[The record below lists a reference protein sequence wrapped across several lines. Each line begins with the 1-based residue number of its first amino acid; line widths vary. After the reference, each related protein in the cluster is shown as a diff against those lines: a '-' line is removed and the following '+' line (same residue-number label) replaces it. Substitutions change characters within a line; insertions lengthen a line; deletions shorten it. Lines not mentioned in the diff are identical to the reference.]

1 MPSLKPY
8 LLRAYYDWIVDSGMT
23 PHIIVDANHAD
34 VQVPKMHI
42 DDGKITLNIAPQAVQ
57 RFTLDSNMIVFSA
70 RFSGALFS
78 VSTPIAAVLSIYAR
92 ENQEGIVF
100 QPEELLSEEPQPEPP
115 EPEPSRPA
123 LKVVK

>member
-1 MPSLKPY
+1 MLSLKPY

-23 PHIIVDANHAD
+23 PHIVVDANHAD

-57 RFTLDSNMIVFSA
+57 RFTMNSDTIVFSA
-70 RFSGALFS
+70 RFSGASFN
-78 VSTPIAAVLSIYAR
+78 VSTPIAAVLAIYAR
-92 ENQEGIVF
+92 ENKAGVVF
-100 QPEELLSEEPQPEPP
+100 QPEELLSDESHPEPP
-115 EPEPSRPA
+115 EPAPSRPA